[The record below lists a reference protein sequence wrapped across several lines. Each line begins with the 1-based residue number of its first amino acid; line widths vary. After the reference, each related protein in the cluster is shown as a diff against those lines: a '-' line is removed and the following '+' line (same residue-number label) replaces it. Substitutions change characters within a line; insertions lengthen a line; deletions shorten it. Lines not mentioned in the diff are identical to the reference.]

1 MMRAAAC
8 SMVLALSLA
17 GCAPPAELAPAPADA
32 AVTADVP
39 TDLAPV
45 ADASAAPDAAP
56 AVDPC
61 DLHAEVD
68 VRLRS
73 AVDGRVVARL
83 PAGTALELLAVTDTA
98 RGAVDQLG
106 VLTRVRVRA
115 TGAEGFV
122 YVAADALRR
131 CEDHRATAPDVS
143 ESRTVAVD
151 GVEETWRVRFVTPS
165 LAPAE
170 IADGEW
176 SCPRAFES
184 RFDRGRAVL
193 ERVRGGVVV
202 DRFENPCGSTDG
214 EECARRLLIPWR
226 VAAPRDR
233 RVDAGRLPRVTY
245 LDVADYDHDGRATE
259 FAADLGELV
268 CGHTE
273 AVIIGITRDR
283 PRLHVLRWAD
293 GGRMAMTSGRAGWE
307 PVRASARGD
316 VATWRRGD
324 HGVTDEERMR
334 WWPAGH
340 GLQNEEYVAA
350 SPDEGG
356 ADETVLE
363 AGE

>member
-1 MMRAAAC
+1 MMRAAAG
-8 SMVLALSLA
+8 SMVLALSLV
-17 GCAPPAELAPAPADA
+17 GCAPPAGLAPAPADA
-32 AVTADVP
+32 AVFADVP
-39 TDLAPV
+39 TDLAPAV
-45 ADASAAPDAAP
+45 DASAAP

-83 PAGTALELLAVTDTA
+83 PAGTALELLAVTDST

-106 VLTRVRVRA
+106 VLSRVRVRA
-115 TGAEGFV
+115 TGAEGLV

-131 CEDHRATAPDVS
+131 CEESRATTPDVS
-143 ESRTVAVD
+143 ESRAVVVD

-165 LAPAE
+165 RAPE
-170 IADGEW
+170 ELPDSER
-176 SCPRAFES
+176 SCPRAFEA

-193 ERVRGGVVV
+193 ERMRDGVVV

-226 VAAPRDR
+226 VTASRDR

-259 FAADLGELV
+259 FAAELGELV
-268 CGHTE
+268 CGHAE
-273 AVIIGITRDR
+273 AVIIGITREH

-293 GGRMAMTSGRAGWE
+293 GGRMAMTSGRGGWE

-316 VATWRRGD
+316 VVTWRRGD

-334 WWPAGH
+334 WWPTRA

-350 SPDEGG
+350 SPTEGG
-356 ADETVLE
+356 ADEVVLE